1 MTDQSDLWV
10 RRLHQD
16 RRSGARVIC
25 FPHAGGSAIFFKP
38 LAALLPNLEAAALQY
53 PGRQD
58 RRAEPCASDLDELVA
73 GAHAALE
80 QWADRPLVFYGHSMG
95 AVIAYEVAR
104 RCQRDGRYEP
114 LGLVVSGRRA
124 PSVHRDENVH
134 TRSDAEVIAEIRRLS
149 GTASALLDDE
159 DVIAMI
165 MPSTRADYQAIETYR
180 YQPGPPLA
188 CPIVAVT
195 GLADPRVTV
204 PEAGR
209 WAEHTSGTFEL
220 RTAPGG
226 HFFHSEDWPAT
237 ARLLTES
244 VATFSSGPVRA

>member
-16 RRSGARVIC
+16 RRSGPRVIC
-25 FPHAGGSAIFFKP
+25 FPHAGGSAVFFKP
-38 LAALLPNLEAAALQY
+38 LAALLPELEVAALQY

-58 RRAEPCASDLDELVA
+58 RRAEPCASDLGELVD
-73 GAHAALE
+73 GAYTALE

-95 AVIAYEVAR
+95 AVMAYEVAR
-104 RCQRDGRYEP
+104 RFQREGRDGP

-124 PSVHRDENVH
+124 PSVYRDENVH

-165 MPSTRADYQAIETYR
+165 LPSTRADYQAIETYR

-188 CPIVAVT
+188 CPVVAVT
-195 GLADPRVTV
+195 GLSDPRVSV
-204 PEAGR
+204 PEASR
-209 WAEHTSGTFEL
+209 WAEAHRRRIRAADGPRRAL
-220 RTAPGG
+220 LPQRGPARPPPGC
-226 HFFHSEDWPAT
+226 SAT
-237 ARLLTES
+237 A
-244 VATFSSGPVRA
+244 